1 MNNASGTSRTSSAQA
16 KAINEAACSLLHIAL
31 HHPVVRVALLKV
43 ERDAF
48 SDLAE
53 QTLFETARGFYKAE
67 VDFTLRHIADELERL
82 QESTPNGDEHLL
94 YGHALEILAERYVD
108 LPPTYV
114 ETNKDVDYLLAE
126 IARLSPKSVSEPR
139 LFRASDIIGDVV
151 AEAKAANEARLSGEL
166 RAPIT
171 GFKELDR
178 AIGGSLPQIGPC
190 MVLGNTGA
198 GKTAFAM
205 QIAASC
211 GFPALYVTTEMA
223 PAELFRRQMA
233 RVSDTF
239 LGRFKSGEMT
249 GEEVEVIAKTTAKA
263 MPRLAFVDST
273 TAFANPQFL
282 RECAQ
287 TVKGSAKT
295 LLLVVDSLHTWTRG
309 GNSGQN
315 EYEALNQNLLALQRL
330 CHGLACPALVVC
342 EQSRA
347 AIAGG
352 GGVNSG
358 AGSRSIEY
366 QAEIVFD
373 LQAAKETGSDGER
386 EVQVVIAKNRHGAAG
401 VSIKLN
407 FNGALQRFKGKEEW
421 GVYASS

>member
-1 MNNASGTSRTSSAQA
+1 MNNTARASS
-16 KAINEAACSLLHIAL
+16 INEAARSLLHIAL
-31 HHPVVRVALLKV
+31 HHATTRVVLLRV

-53 QTLFETARGFYKAE
+53 RTIFETARGFYKAE
-67 VDFTLRHIADELERL
+67 IDFTLRHIADELERL
-82 QESTPNGDEHLL
+82 QEATPNADEHLM
-94 YGHALEILAERYVD
+94 YSHALDVLVECYVS
-108 LPPTYV
+108 PPATYI
-114 ETNKDVDYLLAE
+114 ETNKDVDALLAE
-126 IARLSPKSVSEPR
+126 IERLSPKSRSEPR
-139 LFRASDIIGDVV
+139 LFRTSDIIGDVV
-151 AEAKAANEARLSGEL
+151 AEAKAANQARQSGEL

-178 AIGGSLPQIGPC
+178 AIGGTLPQIGPC

-239 LGRFKSGEMT
+239 LGRLKSGEMT
-249 GEEVEVIAKTTAKA
+249 ASDIEAIAKSTAKQ
-263 MPRLAFVDST
+263 MPQLAFVDST

-287 TVKGSAKT
+287 AVKGNAKT
-295 LLLVVDSLHTWTRG
+295 LLLIVDSLHTWTRG
-309 GNSGQN
+309 GNTGIS

-330 CHGLACPALVVC
+330 CHGLECPALVVC

-366 QAEIVFD
+366 GAEIVFD
-373 LQAAKETGSDGER
+373 LQAAKETDANGER
-386 EVQVVIAKNRHGAAG
+386 EVKVVIAKNRHGAAG
-401 VSIKLN
+401 VQIELS
-407 FNGALQRFKGKEEW
+407 FNGALQRFKSKGEW
-421 GVYASS
+421 GVYPQV

>member
-1 MNNASGTSRTSSAQA
+1 MNNARPVPAARVT
-16 KAINEAACSLLHIAL
+16 AINDAASSILHIAL
-31 HHPVVRVALLKV
+31 HNSIARVALLKV
-43 ERDAF
+43 NRDAF
-48 SDLAE
+48 TNLAE
-53 QTLFETARGFYKAE
+53 RIIFETARGFYKAE
-67 VDFTLRHIADELERL
+67 VDFTLKNVADELERL
-82 QESTPNGDEHLL
+82 REYTPNGDEDLM
-94 YGHALEILAERYVD
+94 YGSALDVLAERYTTA
-108 LPPTYV
+108 PFIYA
-114 ETNKDVDYLLAE
+114 EANKDIDALLAE
-126 IARLSPKSVSEPR
+126 IERLAPKSRTEPR
-139 LFRASDIIGDVV
+139 LFRTSDIIGDVV

-178 AIGGSLPQIGPC
+178 AIGGTLPQIGPC

-198 GKTAFAM
+198 GKTAWAM

-211 GFPALYVTTEMA
+211 CFPALYVTTEMA

-233 RVSDTF
+233 RVSGTF
-239 LGRFKSGEMT
+239 LGRLKSGEMT
-249 GEEVEVIAKTTAKA
+249 VSDVEAIAKTTAKQ
-263 MPRLAFVDST
+263 MSKLAFVDST
-273 TAFANPQFL
+273 TAFANPLFL
-282 RECAQ
+282 RECAL
-287 TVKGSAKT
+287 TVKGDAKT

-330 CHGLACPALVVC
+330 CHQLECPALVVC

-373 LQAAKETGSDGER
+373 LQAAKETGADNER

-401 VSIKLN
+401 VNIKLN
-407 FNGALQRFKGKEEW
+407 FNGALQRFKGQEEW
-421 GVYASS
+421 GVYSHT